1 MPMNAQ
7 RFGRLTVESTTSSWL
22 RKTSAAA
29 VFATAMFAIA
39 AVSARGE
46 GTQRWDIDPVHS
58 NISFSVR
65 HMMLS
70 DVKGTFDKFSGA
82 ITANDDDPK
91 SVDIEATID
100 ASSINTRSEKR
111 DSHVKSADFLD
122 VAKYPT
128 ITFKSVKIQ
137 PDGDGKWK
145 ITGDLTLHGVTKP
158 VVLEMTGPTP
168 EVKVMGSP
176 RRGASA
182 TTTINRQ
189 DFGIAFNKTLD
200 SGGLVVGNDIAIS
213 IDVEAV
219 KAK

>member
-1 MPMNAQ
+1 MQ
-7 RFGRLTVESTTSSWL
+7 SKLTSSWFA
-22 RKTSAAA
+22 RTAAAA
-29 VFATAMFAIA
+29 VFVSAIFTIA
-39 AVSARGE
+39 AVSARGT
-46 GTQRWDIDPVHS
+46 GTQTWNIDPVHS
-58 NISFSVR
+58 NISFSAR
-65 HMMLS
+65 HMMIS
-70 DVKGTFDKFSGA
+70 DVRGEFDKFSGT

-91 SVDIEATID
+91 SVEIVATID
-100 ASSINTRSEKR
+100 AASINTRAEKR
-111 DSHVKSADFLD
+111 DNDLKSPDFLD

-128 ITFKSVKIQ
+128 ITFKSAKIE

-145 ITGDLTLHGVTKP
+145 VTGNLTLHGVTKL
-158 VVLEMTGPTP
+158 VVLEVTGPSP
-168 EVKVMGSP
+168 EVKAMGI

-189 DFGIAFNKTLD
+189 DFGISFNKTLD